1 MRPHAVRAI
10 AVIVGILSTIV
21 AAQPKSAISDVLFNA
36 KFPTT
41 DQLITNEYAYWN
53 ATSPLAVKSPDWEMT
68 GGSLFAKSG
77 YGWTGKIDRL
87 SPGPKSTLGTNSG
100 VFRLNTKRYTFGDV
114 RVRMT
119 TQFIRLESDPTA
131 FPVAWDGMHIWLRY
145 QSQYHLY
152 YASVAR
158 RDGVVL
164 IKKKCPGGFSNGGTY
179 YTLTPEVKGHPI
191 ALGKW
196 RDVGATAVNYPD
208 GSVRITLLVNGNF
221 VVGVND
227 KGVGCAPIRAPGAV
241 GIRGDNAE
249 FLFSKFEVSTL
260 APATPT
266 PSPRPSLTPTP
277 VVSPSRSAC

>member
-1 MRPHAVRAI
+1 MRPHAVRVI
-10 AVIVGILSTIV
+10 AVIVSILTTAV
-21 AAQPKSAISDVLFNA
+21 AAQPVSFSSDVLFA
-36 KFPTT
+36 PKFPTT
-41 DQLITNEYAYWN
+41 DGLITNEYAYWN
-53 ATSPLAVKSPDWEMT
+53 STSPTAVKSADWEMT

-87 SPGPKSTLGTNSG
+87 SPGPTSTTGTGSG

-114 RVRMT
+114 RIRLT
-119 TQFIRLESDPTA
+119 TQFIRLEDNPVA

-158 RDGVVL
+158 RDGAVL

-179 YTLTPEVKGHPI
+179 YTLTPEVKGYPI

-221 VVGVND
+221 IVGVND

-249 FLFSKFEVSTL
+249 FLFSKFEVSSL

-266 PSPRPSLTPTP
+266 TTPRPTLTPTVGP
-277 VVSPSRSAC
+277 TRTTC

>member
-1 MRPHAVRAI
+1 MRHHAVRVI
-10 AVIVGILSTIV
+10 AVIVSILTTTV
-21 AAQPKSAISDVLFNA
+21 AAQPISSDVLFA
-36 KFPTT
+36 PKFPTT
-41 DQLITNEYAYWN
+41 DRLITNEYAYWN
-53 ATSPLAVKSPDWEMT
+53 STSPTAVKSVDWEMT

-87 SPGPKSTLGTNSG
+87 SPGPTSTTGTNSA
-100 VFRLNTKRYTFGDV
+100 VFRLNTKRTTFGDI
-114 RVRMT
+114 RVRLS
-119 TQFIRLESDPTA
+119 TQFVRLENNPVA

-158 RDGVVL
+158 RDGAVL

-179 YTLTPEVKGHPI
+179 YTLTSEVKGYPI

-249 FLFSKFEVSTL
+249 FLFTKFEVSSL
-260 APATPT
+260 APPAPT
-266 PSPRPSLTPTP
+266 TTPRPTLTPTVGP
-277 VVSPSRSAC
+277 TRSGC

>member
-1 MRPHAVRAI
+1 MRPHVLRAI
-10 AVIVGILSTIV
+10 VVIVGILTTTV
-21 AAQPKSAISDVLFNA
+21 AAQPALMSSEVLFTA
-36 KFPTT
+36 KFPTV
-41 DQLITNEYAYWN
+41 DQLVTNEYAYWN
-53 ATSPLAVKSPDWEMT
+53 STSPDAVKSADWEMT
-68 GGSLFAKSG
+68 AGSLFAKSG

-87 SPGPKSTLGTNSG
+87 PPGPTSKTGTNSG
-100 VFRLNTKRYTFGDV
+100 VFRLNTKRTTFGDV

-119 TQFIRLESDPTA
+119 VQFIRLEDDPVA

-152 YASVAR
+152 YASIAR
-158 RDGVVL
+158 RDGAVL

-179 YTLTPEVKGHPI
+179 YTLTPEVKGYPI

-249 FLFSKFEVSTL
+249 FLFSRFEVSSL
-260 APATPT
+260 APATPSPT
-266 PSPRPSLTPTP
+266 PRPSLTPTP
-277 VVSPSRSAC
+277 VVTPSRAAC